1 MVNFSDQTILS
12 SAKPELVTIG
22 PKDITLKGLNL
33 LTQFLMLLEKK
44 LKDVIAFKVSKSLTL
59 WEVVLD
65 LVWEPF

>member
-22 PKDITLKGLNL
+22 PKDITLKVLNL
-33 LTQFLMLLEKK
+33 STQSSMLSEKK
-44 LKDVIAFKVSKSLTL
+44 LKDATAFKDSKSPTH

-65 LVWEPF
+65 QEWEPF

>member
-1 MVNFSDQTILS
+1 LVNFSDQTILS

-44 LKDVIAFKVSKSLTL
+44 LKDVIAYKVSKSLTL

>member
-65 LVWEPF
+65 LVWELF

>member
-44 LKDVIAFKVSKSLTL
+44 LKDVIAYKVSK
-59 WEVVLD
+59 
-65 LVWEPF
+65 

>member
-1 MVNFSDQTILS
+1 LVNFSDQTILS

-44 LKDVIAFKVSKSLTL
+44 LKDVTASKVSKSLTL

>member
-1 MVNFSDQTILS
+1 LVNSLDQTTLS
-12 SAKPELVTIG
+12 SAKQELVTIG

-44 LKDVIAFKVSKSLTL
+44 LKDVIAYKVSKSLTL

>member
-1 MVNFSDQTILS
+1 MVNSLDQTTLS
-12 SAKPELVTIG
+12 SAKQELVTIG

-44 LKDVIAFKVSKSLTL
+44 LKDVIAYKVSKSLTL

>member
-44 LKDVIAFKVSKSLTL
+44 LKDVIAYKVSKSLTL

>member
-44 LKDVIAFKVSKSLTL
+44 LKDVIAYKVSKSLTL
-59 WEVVLD
+59 WEVVPD
-65 LVWEPF
+65 QVWEHF

>member
-44 LKDVIAFKVSKSLTL
+44 LKDVTASKVSKSLTL

>member
-12 SAKPELVTIG
+12 SVKPELVTIG

-44 LKDVIAFKVSKSLTL
+44 LKDVIAYKVSKSLTL

>member
-59 WEVVLD
+59 WEVVPD
-65 LVWEPF
+65 QEWEHF